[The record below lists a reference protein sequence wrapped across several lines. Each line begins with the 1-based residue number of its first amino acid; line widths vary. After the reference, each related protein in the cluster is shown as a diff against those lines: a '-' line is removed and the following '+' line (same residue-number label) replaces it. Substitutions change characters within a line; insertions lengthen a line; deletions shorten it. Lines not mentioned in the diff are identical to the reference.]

1 MSNKQYSI
9 FGVNTE
15 LDLEKTKAKVM
26 QSLKLARVGAVADN
40 AVHFESGATGFIDIF
55 TEQSEIRAEV
65 QADDEE
71 SLLQAQ
77 AVMQEHLFTVLEIDP
92 EASESEWRN
101 ITNNVLSEQARLAAE
116 AARKL
121 AESATE

>member
-15 LDLEKTKAKVM
+15 LDLEKIKAKVL
-26 QSLKLARVGAVADN
+26 QSLKLAKAGAVADN
-40 AVHFESGATGFIDIF
+40 AVHFEFGATGFIDIF
-55 TEQSEIRAEV
+55 PEQTEIRAEV

-77 AVMQEHLFTVLEIDP
+77 AIMQEHLFTILEIDP
-92 EASESEWRN
+92 ETSESEWRN
-101 ITNNVLSEQARLAAE
+101 ITNTVLSDQARVAAE
-116 AARKL
+116 NARKL
-121 AESATE
+121 AEKTAE